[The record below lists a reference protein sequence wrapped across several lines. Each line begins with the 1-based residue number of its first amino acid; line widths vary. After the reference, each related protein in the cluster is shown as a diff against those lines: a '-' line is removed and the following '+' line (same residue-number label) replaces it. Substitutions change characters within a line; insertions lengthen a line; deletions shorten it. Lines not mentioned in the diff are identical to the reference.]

1 MFKIKIFNRYYD
13 FAYVSSFIEVAGLMI
28 LVFALYKSSL
38 MRDFDNAMVIAGTV
52 TMTLVYRKFFSVAE
66 SNIKDVLY
74 KKGILEKKE
83 F

>member
-1 MFKIKIFNRYYD
+1 
-13 FAYVSSFIEVAGLMI
+13 MI

-52 TMTLVYRKFFSVAE
+52 TMTLVYRKFFSFAE
-66 SNIKDVLY
+66 GNIKDVLY

>member
-1 MFKIKIFNRYYD
+1 
-13 FAYVSSFIEVAGLMI
+13 
-28 LVFALYKSSL
+28 

-52 TMTLVYRKFFSVAE
+52 TMTLVYRTFFSVAE
-66 SNIKDVLY
+66 GNIKDVLY

>member
-1 MFKIKIFNRYYD
+1 
-13 FAYVSSFIEVAGLMI
+13 
-28 LVFALYKSSL
+28 

-52 TMTLVYRKFFSVAE
+52 TMTLVYVHFFSVAE
-66 SNIKDVLY
+66 GNIKDVLY